1 RAARAFVYETT
12 RETWELVCRT
22 GVITTAQLEL
32 LRLASTH
39 AAGCAARVVE
49 TVWKAAGASSIFDSN
64 PLERRFRDA
73 HVITQNISVSPV
85 HYRAAGQKFLGADPT
100 S

>member
-1 RAARAFVYETT
+1 MTPAS
-12 RETWELVCRT
+12 
-22 GVITTAQLEL
+22 ILE
-32 LRLASTH
+32 
-39 AAGCAARVVE
+39 
-49 TVWKAAGASSIFDSN
+49 SN

-73 HVITQNISVSPV
+73 HVITQNIAVSPI